1 MHLPLNTMSISQPS
15 EKDSRAHATYER
27 GNAAYIYAYLWGC
40 RALERGVNLCLRR
53 GSVVNAADDSVM
65 AFYANSPNDFSE
77 MKKASRY
84 KRKNSAY
91 RVEGIMDSLNFSQL
105 YRIKGIVE

>member
-1 MHLPLNTMSISQPS
+1 M
-15 EKDSRAHATYER
+15 
-27 GNAAYIYAYLWGC
+27 
-40 RALERGVNLCLRR
+40 NLCLRR

-91 RVEGIMDSLNFSQL
+91 RVEGIMDSLKFSQL
-105 YRIKGIVE
+105 YRIKRIVKSYITLYNYYSTNSWNYIAFVD